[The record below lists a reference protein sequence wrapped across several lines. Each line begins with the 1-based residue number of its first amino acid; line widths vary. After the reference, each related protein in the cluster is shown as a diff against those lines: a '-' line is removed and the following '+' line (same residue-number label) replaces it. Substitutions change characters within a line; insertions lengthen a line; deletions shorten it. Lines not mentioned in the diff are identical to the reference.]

1 MLAANALISALLNL
15 IVLGALPF
23 FVYAVFQ
30 KRWNQR
36 NFPESARRA
45 GLQLG
50 NPRYI
55 LYSLIF
61 AIAAA
66 VALILWKPP
75 IESFTRQGSP
85 QRDFVGL
92 GLSGTSIFVALLY
105 GYVKTGF
112 PEELLFRGLIAGS
125 LSRRLPFWRANVV
138 QALIFLLPHLAALR
152 VMPELWGM
160 LPTIFAG
167 ALFLGWIRTRSGS
180 ILGSWLTH
188 ALLNVTICLDIAI
201 RTAK

>member
-15 IVLGALPF
+15 IVLAALPF
-23 FVYAVFQ
+23 FIYALYQ
-30 KRWNQR
+30 KRRNQR
-36 NFPESARRA
+36 SFANSARRA

-55 LYSLIF
+55 LYSLLF

-75 IESFTRQGSP
+75 IASFTRQGSP
-85 QRDFVGL
+85 QQAFIGL
-92 GLSGTSIFVALLY
+92 GLTGTSIFLALLY
-105 GYVKTGF
+105 GFVKTGF

-125 LSRRLPFWRANVV
+125 LSRHLPFWRANAV

-152 VMPELWGM
+152 VMPELWAM

-167 ALFLGWIRTRSGS
+167 ALFLGWIRIRSGS
-180 ILGSWLTH
+180 ILGSWLIH